1 MAKIID
7 FSDNF
12 AIFLKLLDE
21 KTAAHEYETAISVT
35 VKKLE
40 ETGKTFFGE
49 LLKHRLSELYIPIG
63 AYEENIALLAE
74 LAGEAGR
81 SEYLAAIKMLYR
93 EMCVS
98 GRRFPD
104 VYGEKIDVE
113 YLLAQA
119 ASGDM
124 EELWDDYAFT
134 FERESGEPVRID
146 VSVRNDLKNF
156 SEAAELL
163 ASGDPEGAVAVA
175 ECVPDDSVIAEL
187 ALSVKA
193 AAAADAGDYALAE
206 RAARKLYGINPAS
219 RIAADVIL
227 KCALDDSRFEEEFA
241 RLLDAYRET
250 KNAVELAEISRT
262 AMLNGYSR
270 EAYAAA
276 QAAVRADKFYY
287 EALVMLA
294 LTATAEGEFDEAM
307 TALYRG
313 MRMYPRCNRLKM
325 TEAVLKEYYNGDEN
339 VLRSA
344 AAGIVPSAAR
354 SIKNKLLDLGCR
366 RSLGARVDPAEAR
379 LALTRAIDFNCVD
392 ETEEELHGL
401 FSASAEDYSD
411 ILIKGISSPY
421 VGYPS
426 KAVLLYMLL
435 IYFSD
440 APHDFLVTSSKSA
453 AYASLKEYVPASRKY
468 YNLQRSVYALVSIQF
483 IVNEGVP
490 DANAD
495 IGAVVDRV
503 FAKNVNMLN
512 TEALCALVHYLY
524 AEEAG
529 LTEEGADKEA
539 IAAVYRV
546 PVSLLEKYI
555 EAYSG

>member
-21 KTAAHEYETAISVT
+21 KVAAREYETAISVT

-81 SEYLAAIKMLYR
+81 SEYLTAIRMLYR
-93 EMCVS
+93 EMCVA
-98 GRRFPD
+98 GRRITD
-104 VYGEKIDVE
+104 VYGEKPDVE

-119 ASGDM
+119 ASGDL
-124 EELWDDYAFT
+124 EALWDDYAFT

-163 ASGDPEGAVAVA
+163 AAGDPEGAVAVA
-175 ECVPDDSVIAEL
+175 GCVPDDSVVAEL

-193 AAAADAGDYALAE
+193 EAAADAGDYELAE
-206 RAARKLYGINPAS
+206 KAARKLYAINPSS
-219 RIAADVIL
+219 RTAAEVIL
-227 KCALDDSRFEEEFA
+227 KCALEDFRFSEEFA
-241 RLLDAYRET
+241 KLLAAYKES

-262 AMLNGYSR
+262 AMLNGYMP

-276 QAAVRADKFYY
+276 KAAVAADKYYY
-287 EALVMLA
+287 EGLVMLA
-294 LTATAEGEFDEAM
+294 LTATAAGDNEEGLK
-307 TALYRG
+307 ALYRG
-313 MRMYPRCNRLKM
+313 MRMYPRCNRLAM
-325 TEAVLKEYYNGDEN
+325 AEVVIKEYYNGD
-339 VLRSA
+339 VGTLRSA
-344 AAGIVPSAAR
+344 AAGIVPCVAR
-354 SIKNKLLDLGCR
+354 NVKSKLIDYGCKL
-366 RSLGARVDPAEAR
+366 SYGTRVNPEEVR
-379 LALTRAIDFNCVD
+379 LVLKRAIDFNCVD
-392 ETEEELHGL
+392 ELEEELHGL
-401 FSASAEDYSD
+401 FSASSEDYSD
-411 ILIKGISSPY
+411 TLIKGISSPY

-440 APHDFLVTSSKSA
+440 STHDFLVTSAKSA
-453 AYASLKEYVPASRKY
+453 TYASVKEYVPSSNRY
-468 YNLQRSVYALVSIQF
+468 LNLRRSVYALVSIQF

-524 AEEAG
+524 AVEAG

-555 EAYSG
+555 EAYS

>member
-1 MAKIID
+1 
-7 FSDNF
+7 
-12 AIFLKLLDE
+12 
-21 KTAAHEYETAISVT
+21 
-35 VKKLE
+35 
-40 ETGKTFFGE
+40 
-49 LLKHRLSELYIPIG
+49 
-63 AYEENIALLAE
+63 
-74 LAGEAGR
+74 
-81 SEYLAAIKMLYR
+81 MLYR

-104 VYGEKIDVE
+104 AYGDKIDVE

-124 EELWDDYAFT
+124 EALWDDYAFT
-134 FERESGEPVRID
+134 FGRESGEPVRID

-175 ECVPDDSVIAEL
+175 DCVSDDSVIAEL

-193 AAAADAGDYALAE
+193 EAAADAGDYALAE

-219 RIAADVIL
+219 GIAADVIL
-227 KCALDDSRFEEEFA
+227 KCALDDNRFEEEFA
-241 RLLDAYRET
+241 GLLNAYKET

-262 AMLNGYSR
+262 AMLNGYTR

-276 QAAVRADKFYY
+276 KAAVSADKFYY
-287 EALVMLA
+287 EALAMHA
-294 LTATAEGEFDEAM
+294 LTATAEGEFDEGLK
-307 TALYRG
+307 ALYRG
-313 MRMYPRCNRLKM
+313 MRMYPRCNRLNM
-325 TEAVLKEYYNGDEN
+325 IYAVLQDYYNGDEN

-344 AAGIVPSAAR
+344 AAGMVPSAAR

-366 RSLGARVDPAEAR
+366 RSMGARVDPAEVR
-379 LALTRAIDFNCVD
+379 LALARTIDFDCAD
-392 ETEEELHGL
+392 EAEEELHGL
-401 FSASAEDYSD
+401 FSASTEDYSD

-421 VGYPS
+421 IGYPS

-483 IVNEGVP
+483 IVNEGIP

-524 AEEAG
+524 ATEAG
-529 LTEEGADKEA
+529 LDEEGGDKES

-555 EAYSG
+555 EAYS